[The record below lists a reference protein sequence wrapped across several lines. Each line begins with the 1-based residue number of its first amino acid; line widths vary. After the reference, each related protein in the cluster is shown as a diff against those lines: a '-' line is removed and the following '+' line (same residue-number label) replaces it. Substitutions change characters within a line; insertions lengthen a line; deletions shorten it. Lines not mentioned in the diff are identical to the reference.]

1 MSIIRSSG
9 KDTLGVIT
17 LQEILQ
23 QPDLWPTTFAR
34 TEGVDRID
42 PVNAIITGAG
52 TSAYAAEAIAGAWPG
67 AKAIPSG
74 DLLVSSRK
82 EIEARNPGFV
92 KHGTLVSLARS
103 GDSPESVATLNK
115 IRGLFPAVRHIVI
128 TCNPD
133 GRLAEVP
140 RVETILLDPRTNDRS
155 LVMTSS
161 FTNLVLA
168 GLCLTHRNELRL
180 VLEGICRRLRQAF
193 PAIRAAAEEAAQAE
207 PDRIAILTSPDLKPL
222 AEEVSLKILEMT
234 AGKIVPLHES
244 FLAVRHG
251 PMSYLRSDSLVL
263 CWLSSDP
270 AKRLYELDLVEELR
284 TKNLGSLMLI
294 APPEI
299 VPSAGNTNIRA
310 IAPELPDALRTP
322 FEIAFGQLLAY
333 RLSLQCGLDPDNPS
347 PNAVITRVV
356 QGFRLHEQEA

>member
-1 MSIIRSSG
+1 MSITKSSG
-9 KDTLGVIT
+9 KDNLRAIT

-34 TEGVDRID
+34 TEGVDGVD
-42 PVNAIITGAG
+42 PANAIITGAG

-74 DLLVSSRK
+74 DLLLSSRN
-82 EIEARNPGFV
+82 EIEARNRGFV
-92 KHGTLVSLARS
+92 EHGTLVSLARS

-115 IRGLFPAVRHIVI
+115 IRHLFPAVRHIVI

-133 GRLAEVP
+133 GRLAKVP
-140 RVETILLDPRTNDRS
+140 KVETILLDPRTNDRS

-168 GLCLTHRNELRL
+168 GMCLTHRRELGP
-180 VLEGICRRLRQAF
+180 VLEGICRRLRQAL
-193 PAIRAAAEEAAQAE
+193 PAIDTTAEEAAQAG
-207 PDRIAILTSPDLKPL
+207 PDRIAILTPPDLKPL
-222 AEEVSLKILEMT
+222 AAEVSLKILEMT
-234 AGKIVPLHES
+234 AGKIPPLHDS
-244 FLAVRHG
+244 FLGVRHG

-263 CWLSSDP
+263 CWLSSEP
-270 AKRLYELDLVEELR
+270 AKQLYELDLIEELR
-284 TKNLGSLMLI
+284 TKNLGRLILI
-294 APPEI
+294 APPGI
-299 VPSAGNTNIRA
+299 VPNAGDMNIPA
-310 IAPELPDALRTP
+310 VAPELPDSLRIP
-322 FEIAFGQLLAY
+322 FEIPFGQLLAY
-333 RLSLQCGLDPDNPS
+333 RLSLRCGLDPDNPS